1 MYYHLAGAAAHQHIT
16 GTSRAT
22 TTSIFVAIVATV
34 DMHGVDDG
42 KQSEQHKERE
52 VIVHCKAP
60 TISKKTKQ
68 MKKRKWN
75 LPWRWRGE
83 PIRICLV
90 FVVYKNI
97 Y

>member
-1 MYYHLAGAAAHQHIT
+1 
-16 GTSRAT
+16 
-22 TTSIFVAIVATV
+22 VAIADTHSAG
-34 DMHGVDDG
+34 DK

-68 MKKRKWN
+68 MKERKWD
-75 LPWRWRGE
+75 LLWRWRGE
-83 PIRICLV
+83 PMRICLA
-90 FVVYKNI
+90 FIVYKNI